1 LISKPELLG
10 FGLNFQNCSSMI
22 FSGFD
27 DSFERFYQAMRR
39 CYRYGQT
46 QTVRVHIPLIAE
58 LEGIVWANVKE
69 KEARINQEIRY
80 QELGYKTAL
89 KEILT

>member
-1 LISKPELLG
+1 
-10 FGLNFQNCSSMI
+10 MI

-46 QTVRVHIPLIAE
+46 QSVRVHIPIVIG
-58 LEGIVWANVKE
+58 LEDVVYDNIRD
-69 KEARINQEIRY
+69 KEARVNQEIMW
-80 QELGYKTAL
+80 QEIGYKNAMREL
-89 KEILT
+89 FGPIEGAGDAH